1 MTKKKLKIAY
11 LPAAQNQKRTG
22 KGLKF
27 KSIPSSQHV
36 ETTEWMVIAINKQ
49 NIITYKQITGYTIN
63 KKN

>member
-1 MTKKKLKIAY
+1 LFNNKNQNKKHDKKKLKIAY

-36 ETTEWMVIAINKQ
+36 ETTEWMVIAINK
-49 NIITYKQITGYTIN
+49 
-63 KKN
+63 